1 MTMAMVV
8 VWDLLGE
15 FNISVVRSLE
25 TSINANRFENRDV
38 CEEAMKKFNN
48 TPVCKTGGEEH
59 IIQIRYSDTHEQ
71 KMLKQQTAAARQ
83 FRAAEF
89 EFGCMQTGRSGP
101 GLLGI
106 PERLSSVS
114 PAHTAS
120 PSVSD
125 AGNQFE
131 QFMHRAAA

>member
-1 MTMAMVV
+1 MIVV
-8 VWDLLGE
+8 MDEALALPGKSCCCGL
-15 FNISVVRSLE
+15 FFSLKFY
-25 TSINANRFENRDV
+25 SFESRDV
-38 CEEAMKKFNN
+38 CDQVMLEFNN
-48 TPVCKTGGEEH
+48 TPIRKAEGDEH

-89 EFGCMQTGRSGP
+89 EFGCLQTGRSGP
-101 GLLGI
+101 GLMSL
-106 PERLSSVS
+106 PERIAGAS

-125 AGNQFE
+125 HGPTFE
-131 QFMHRAAA
+131 QYLHRPAA